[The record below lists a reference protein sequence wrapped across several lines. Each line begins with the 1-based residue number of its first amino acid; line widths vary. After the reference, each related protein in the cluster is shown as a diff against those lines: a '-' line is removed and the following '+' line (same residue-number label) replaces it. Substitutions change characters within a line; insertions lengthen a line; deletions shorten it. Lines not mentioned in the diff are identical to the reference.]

1 MNTSNHIITLK
12 HQIVNMEKEFDFS
25 FLLLAPGRS
34 LNDYIDINN
43 DLNMIFIPAIL
54 FPEKSAKPQ
63 SSLF

>member
-1 MNTSNHIITLK
+1 
-12 HQIVNMEKEFDFS
+12 MEKEFDFS